1 MTRRRYTDRAPLTS
15 RSYRSHSDMEFSQR
29 RRYPYYEPRVPSELD
44 RDIAAMKRVWQMVRA
59 GAIRMVGEI
68 GRQY

>member
-1 MTRRRYTDRAPLTS
+1 MTRRRYSDRAPLTS
-15 RSYRSHSDMEFSQR
+15 RSTRSRYDDPRFASD
-29 RRYPYYEPRVPSELD
+29 LD

>member
-1 MTRRRYTDRAPLTS
+1 MTRRRYTDRAPLTNRS
-15 RSYRSHSDMEFSQR
+15 TRSYPDKS
-29 RRYPYYEPRVPSELD
+29 RVPSELD

>member
-15 RSYRSHSDMEFSQR
+15 RSTQSHSE
-29 RRYPYYEPRVPSELD
+29 EPRFASDLD
-44 RDIAAMKRVWQMVRA
+44 RDIAAMKRVWQMIRA

>member
-1 MTRRRYTDRAPLTS
+1 LASRSTRRQPDNS
-15 RSYRSHSDMEFSQR
+15 RF
-29 RRYPYYEPRVPSELD
+29 PSELD

>member
-1 MTRRRYTDRAPLTS
+1 MTRRRYSDRAPLTS
-15 RSYRSHSDMEFSQR
+15 RSSRSHPDKSRFPSD
-29 RRYPYYEPRVPSELD
+29 LD

>member
-1 MTRRRYTDRAPLTS
+1 MTRRRYSDRAPLAS
-15 RSYRSHSDMEFSQR
+15 RSTQGHFE
-29 RRYPYYEPRVPSELD
+29 EPRFASDLD

>member
-1 MTRRRYTDRAPLTS
+1 MTRRRYSDRAPLTN
-15 RSYRSHSDMEFSQR
+15 RSTRSHSDK
-29 RRYPYYEPRVPSELD
+29 PRFASDLD

>member
-1 MTRRRYTDRAPLTS
+1 MTRNRYSDRAPLTN
-15 RSYRSHSDMEFSQR
+15 RSTRSHSEETRFASD
-29 RRYPYYEPRVPSELD
+29 LD

>member
-1 MTRRRYTDRAPLTS
+1 MTRRRYSDRAPLAS
-15 RSYRSHSDMEFSQR
+15 RSSRSHPDKSRFA
-29 RRYPYYEPRVPSELD
+29 SELD
-44 RDIAAMKRVWQMVRA
+44 RDFAAMKRVWQMVRA